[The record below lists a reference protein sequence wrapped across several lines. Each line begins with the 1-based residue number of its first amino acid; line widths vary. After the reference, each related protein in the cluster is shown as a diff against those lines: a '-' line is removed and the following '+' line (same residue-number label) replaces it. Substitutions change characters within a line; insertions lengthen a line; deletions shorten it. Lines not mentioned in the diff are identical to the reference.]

1 MAAMLLGEFDQR
13 LDAKNRVTLPARF
26 RAHFADGV
34 VVTKGW
40 DGCLF
45 VWNRAGWEG
54 FTESRLGRLDPLS
67 REARQMSRFLYGGAI
82 ESDVDRQGR
91 VMLPQPLLT
100 HAQLDKEIVVVGV
113 RDHLEIWDREA
124 WKRES
129 DFEGV
134 EDVAERLAQR

>member
-1 MAAMLLGEFDQR
+1 MLLGEFVQR

-26 RAHFADGV
+26 RGDFARGV
-34 VVTKGW
+34 VVTKGFGDRCLYVW
-40 DGCLF
+40 D
-45 VWNRAGWEG
+45 
-54 FTESRLGRLDPLS
+54 
-67 REARQMSRFLYGGAI
+67 REAWERFADARLEALSDPFNREGRRLSRFLYGGAS
-82 ESDVDRQGR
+82 EGELDRQGR
-91 VMLPQPLLT
+91 VMLPAPLIE

-113 RDHLEIWDREA
+113 RDHLEIWDRET